1 MAYTYDDFWRRAQE
15 SGYAD
20 QFSASDLALAQRY
33 PDFGMS
39 ILSLKQDYNNA
50 TTDQARALAHEAA
63 NQLRGSYGAYNGNE
77 SGLGYS
83 SLGLGP
89 NSYQSQYRSAADDI
103 FGQMRDYG
111 GFSYDRDAPTY
122 DNRYGAMIDEALAKM
137 NNRGPFEY
145 NPDTDI
151 NTQAYRK
158 EYAREGQR
166 ATANAM
172 AQAAAQSGGVPS
184 TAAMTAASQA
194 GDYYAAQMADK
205 IPELYQAAYE
215 RYLNEFANDRANIG
229 TLQNQQQLDYNQYR
243 DALQQYNTD
252 RALAY
257 NQWQDQYN
265 MLANQLSAA
274 QGLDNTDYSR
284 LLDQINWVQDRQDA
298 RDAEAATAQSDAR
311 AQVDAM
317 LQAGGNPSADL
328 VSAAGYPQEYVD
340 AMRSYYAQ
348 QAAARYSGGGGSR
361 TSATAGAN
369 EQLFEDAYASGMPI
383 SAFLALYG
391 DQYGIKSSNYS
402 SISNAYN
409 DWKAWRT
416 GDTGATQ
423 DQGSVFRQIK
433 QSGMDPYDW
442 ALTTGY
448 SGNISDLA
456 SAYRRW
462 DQSGGYEEVNPIRTE
477 TSTQSAGGGYGSP
490 TMVAEM
496 LRAAPDNATKVNIL
510 MQASLQGMSDA
521 QIAALAQQFG
531 VQLVYS

>member
-89 NSYQSQYRSAADDI
+89 NSYQSQYRSSVDDI

-298 RDAEAATAQSDAR
+298 RDAAAATAQSDAR
-311 AQVDAM
+311 AQVDTM

-348 QAAARYSGGGGSR
+348 QAAARYSSGGGGSR
-361 TSATAGAN
+361 TSGSITGSDTTDQDIMA
-369 EQLFEDAYASGMPI
+369 AYLASGMTPDQ
-383 SAFLALYG
+383 FLMTYG
-391 DQYGIKSSNYS
+391 GNYGITSQWRYN
-402 SISNAYN
+402 NALAALTELTN
-409 DWKAWRT
+409 SMNAASAQQST
-416 GDTGATQ
+416 GDS
-423 DQGSVFRQIK
+423 GS
-433 QSGMDPYDW
+433 W
-442 ALTTGY
+442 Y
-448 SGNISDLA
+448 SGAMAQMQGAAQNAVRPRDTVSPV
-456 SAYRRW
+456 RP
-462 DQSGGYEEVNPIRTE
+462 GE
-477 TSTQSAGGGYGSP
+477 STMSAGNYGWLEQSLDAQ
-490 TMVAEM
+490 MDNSARLAM
-496 LRAAPDNATKVNIL
+496 LYAANQDGQI
-510 MQASLQGMSDA
+510 SDA
-521 QIAALAQQFG
+521 QTRALAAKYG
-531 VQLVYS
+531 ITL